1 MKDETKLAVLGR
13 DPEGHNGAVNIPVY
27 RASTILQPSL
37 KALADAYSARAQDKQ
52 VTTYGRV
59 GTPLTYAFE
68 NTVAELEGGY
78 RAMAYPSGAGACSG
92 AILSLVKSGDHI
104 LVIDNVY
111 GPTRMFCDSVLKRLG
126 VETQYFPSSVSMAE
140 FDALFRANTALVFIE
155 APGSLTFEMIDV
167 PAVAE
172 ITHKH
177 GAKLVMDNTWGT
189 PLYFKS
195 FSHGVD
201 LSVHAATKYIVGHSD
216 AMLGVVIASKE
227 TWPSLRDTARTI
239 GANAGP
245 DEVYL
250 GLRGLRTM
258 AVRLPRHMESGLAVA
273 DWLRGRD
280 EVTSVRHPGLP
291 QDPGHALWK
300 RDYLGACG
308 LFAFELQRKYSDV
321 AVAEFVDHLE
331 YFGIGYSWGGYESL
345 VSVPAIK
352 SVRSA
357 EPWQN
362 HGTLIRLHIGLED
375 VGDLIDDLKAGFER
389 LNKAAG

>member
-13 DPEGHNGAVNIPVY
+13 DPEGHHGAVNIPVY

-37 KALADAYSARAQDKQ
+37 KALHDAYTDRAQDKQ

-92 AILSLVKSGDHI
+92 AILSVVKSGDHI
-104 LVIDNVY
+104 LVIDNIY
-111 GPTRMFCDSVLKRLG
+111 GPTRQFCDTVLKRLG
-126 VETQYFPSSVSMAE
+126 VETEYFKTNIDPAS
-140 FDALFRANTALVFIE
+140 LRTLLRPNTTLVFIE
-155 APGSLTFEMIDV
+155 SPGSLTFEMLDV
-167 PAVAE
+167 PAIADVV
-172 ITHKH
+172 HKH
-177 GAKLVMDNTWGT
+177 GAKLAMDNTWGT

-216 AMLGVVIASKE
+216 AMLGVVIANKE
-227 TWPSLRDTARTI
+227 TWPALRDTARTI

-250 GLRGLRTM
+250 GLRGIRTM
-258 AVRLPRHMESGLAVA
+258 AVRLPRHMESGLKVA

-280 EVTSVRHPGLP
+280 EVTGVRHPGLP
-291 QDPGHALWK
+291 QDPGHAIWK
-300 RDYLGACG
+300 RDFLGACG
-308 LFAFELQRKYSDV
+308 LFAFELDRKYDDT

-352 SVRSA
+352 GVRTA

-362 HGTLIRLHIGLED
+362 HGTVIRLHIGLED
-375 VGDLIDDLKAGFER
+375 ADDLIDDLKAGFER
-389 LNKAAG
+389 LKKARG

>member
-13 DPEGHNGAVNIPVY
+13 DPEGHHGAVNIPVY

-37 KALADAYSARAQDKQ
+37 KALADVYSAKMKDEQ
-52 VTTYGRV
+52 VTTYGRG

-68 NTVAELEGGY
+68 NTLAELEGGY

-92 AILSLVKSGDHI
+92 AILSMVKSGDHI
-104 LVIDNVY
+104 LIIDNIY
-111 GPTRMFCDSVLKRLG
+111 GPTRHFCDTVLKRMG
-126 VETQYFPSSVSMAE
+126 VETEYFPAAISMAD
-140 FDALFRANTALVFIE
+140 FAARFRPNTSLVFIE
-155 APGSLTFEMIDV
+155 SPGSLTFEMVDV
-167 PAVAE
+167 PAIAE

-177 GAKLVMDNTWGT
+177 GAKLAMDNTWGT
-189 PLYFKS
+189 SLYFKS

-216 AMLGVVIASKE
+216 AMLGIVIANKE
-227 TWPSLRDTARTI
+227 SWPDLRETARAI

-258 AVRLPRHMESGLAVA
+258 AVRLPRHMESGIKIA

-280 EVTSVRHPGLP
+280 EVTSVRHPALS

-300 RDYLGACG
+300 RDFLGACG
-308 LFAFELQRKYSDV
+308 LFAFELQKKYSDA

-331 YFGIGYSWGGYESL
+331 LFGIGYSWGGYESL
-345 VSVPAIK
+345 ISVPAIK
-352 SVRSA
+352 GVRTA

-362 HGTLIRLHIGLED
+362 HGSLIRVHIGLED
-375 VGDLIDDLKAGFER
+375 PDDLMADLKAGFDR
-389 LNKAAG
+389 LNRAQG

>member
-1 MKDETKLAVLGR
+1 MKDETKLAALGR

-37 KALADAYSARAQDKQ
+37 KALADVYSQRAQDQQ

-92 AILSLVKSGDHI
+92 AILSVVKAGDHI
-104 LVIDNVY
+104 LIIDTIY
-111 GPTRMFCDSVLKRLG
+111 GPTRHFCDTVLKRMG
-126 VETQYFPSSVSMAE
+126 VETEYFKTSLDAAGFS
-140 FDALFRANTALVFIE
+140 ALFRPNTSMVFIE
-155 APGSLTFEMIDV
+155 SPGSLTFEMVDV
-167 PAVAE
+167 PMIAD

-177 GAKLVMDNTWGT
+177 GAKLLMDNTWGT

-195 FSHGVD
+195 FSYGVD

-216 AMLGVVIASKE
+216 AMLGIVIANKE
-227 TWPSLRDTARTI
+227 TWPQLRDTARAI

-245 DEVYL
+245 DEVFL

-258 AVRLPRHMESGLAVA
+258 AVRLQRHMENGIIVA
-273 DWLRGRD
+273 DWLRSRP
-280 EVTSVRHPGLP
+280 EVTSVRYPALA

-300 RDYLGACG
+300 RDFLGACG
-308 LFAFELQRKYSDV
+308 LFAFELQKKYDDA

-345 VSVPAIK
+345 ISVPALK
-352 SVRSA
+352 GVRTA

-362 HGTLIRLHIGLED
+362 HGPLIRVHIGLEAPD
-375 VGDLIDDLKAGFER
+375 DLMADLKAGFER

>member
-1 MKDETKLAVLGR
+1 MKDETKLAALGR

-37 KALADAYSARAQDKQ
+37 KALADAYSARAQDQQ
-52 VTTYGRV
+52 VTTYGRA

-68 NTVAELEGGY
+68 NTLAELEGGY

-111 GPTRMFCDSVLKRLG
+111 GPTRMFCDTVLKRLG
-126 VETQYFPSSVSMAE
+126 VETQYFASSVSMAE
-140 FDALFRANTALVFIE
+140 LDALFRTNTALVFIE
-155 APGSLTFEMIDV
+155 SPGSLTFEMIDV

-216 AMLGVVIASKE
+216 AMLGIVIANKE
-227 TWPSLRDTARTI
+227 TWPALRDTARTI

-308 LFAFELQRKYSDV
+308 LFAFELQKKFSDT

-331 YFGIGYSWGGYESL
+331 FFGIGYSWGGYESL
-345 VSVPAIK
+345 VSVPGIK
-352 SVRSA
+352 NVRSA
-357 EPWQN
+357 EPWDG

-375 VGDLIDDLKAGFER
+375 VGDLLDDLKAGFER

>member
-1 MKDETKLAVLGR
+1 MKDETKLATLGR
-13 DPEGHNGAVNIPVY
+13 DPEGHHGAVNIPVY

-37 KALADAYSARAQDKQ
+37 KALADAYSARAQDEQ
-52 VTTYGRV
+52 VTTYGRA

-92 AILSLVKSGDHI
+92 AILSVVKAGDHI
-104 LVIDNVY
+104 LMVDNIY
-111 GPTRMFCDSVLKRLG
+111 GPTRHFCDTVLKRLG
-126 VETQYFPSSVSMAE
+126 VETQYFKTSIDMAS
-140 FDALFRANTALVFIE
+140 FKALFRPNTTLVFIE
-155 APGSLTFEMIDV
+155 SPGSLTFEMLDV
-167 PAVAE
+167 PAIAE
-172 ITHKH
+172 ITHRH
-177 GAKLVMDNTWGT
+177 GAKLAMDNTWGT

-216 AMLGVVIASKE
+216 AMLGIVIANKE
-227 TWPSLRDTARTI
+227 TWPQLRDTARTI

-250 GLRGLRTM
+250 GLRGIRTM
-258 AVRLPRHMESGLAVA
+258 AVRLPRHMESGITVA
-273 DWLRGRD
+273 DWLRGRE
-280 EVTSVRHPGLP
+280 EVTSVRHPALP
-291 QDPGHALWK
+291 QDPGHAIWK
-300 RDYLGACG
+300 RDFLGACG
-308 LFAFELQRKYSDV
+308 LFAFELQKKYSDA

-331 YFGIGYSWGGYESL
+331 LFGIGYSWGGYESL
-345 VSVPAIK
+345 VSVPVIK
-352 SVRSA
+352 SVRTA
-357 EPWQN
+357 EPWSD

-375 VGDLIDDLKAGFER
+375 AGDLIADLKAGFDR